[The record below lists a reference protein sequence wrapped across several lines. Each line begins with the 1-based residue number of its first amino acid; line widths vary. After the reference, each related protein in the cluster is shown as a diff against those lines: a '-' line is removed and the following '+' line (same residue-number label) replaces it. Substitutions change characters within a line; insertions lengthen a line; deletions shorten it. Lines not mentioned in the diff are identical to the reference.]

1 MIRILTKNAVD
12 NTNIDGAR
20 DHNFNAGRKSGIV
33 KGVLNEGKFFT
44 ITSNIICLDTC
55 ELRLFGHRIV
65 VEEPIT
71 HTIASTPLTAT
82 RYSFIAQVIVDD
94 NFNVSFSTF
103 IQLSS
108 TELIQDNLDKTGK
121 GTYQLEIGKFTQLS
135 DGTLTDVTR
144 TADLITGGA
153 GGGDSEY
160 IRIGTVTT
168 NKISPELDADVDI
181 ENTINPDDNKPQTNF
196 KFNLPTPSGTV
207 INIGGEEQSSI
218 NFNSDPQT
226 QITDNFSNSVH
237 TTEQTLTNEQK
248 TQARTNIGALS
259 SADLTMWSQRLYEER
274 DLNALANIGD
284 GKAYISVISPI
295 TENTP
300 KSNIYGN
307 VISFRSGSGELT
319 QIVMETHSGKM
330 YYRASA
336 TSEGF
341 GTWKEVVLTQSINL
355 ANTGYVA
362 FSNGLKIQWGRANM
376 PSQIEVGG
384 LITPTVPLPISMTS
398 ENYKILGSS
407 SRSDVNIGYGDS
419 HANSFVLGL
428 RNLGSS
434 AITTSSTYSWVIIGW

>member
-1 MIRILTKNAVD
+1 MANWSRNKVDSSNLNKGKEWSLDDQVAIEELNAMINSGLYAQDFAEKLV
-12 NTNIDGAR
+12 TNIDTSEVNNIGIPSVSLIDGDGA
-20 DHNFNAGRKSGIV
+20 
-33 KGVLNEGKFFT
+33 T
-44 ITSNIICLDTC
+44 T
-55 ELRLFGHRIV
+55 
-65 VEEPIT
+65 
-71 HTIASTPLTAT
+71 
-82 RYSFIAQVIVDD
+82 
-94 NFNVSFSTF
+94 
-103 IQLSS
+103 
-108 TELIQDNLDKTGK
+108 DKPYK
-121 GTYQLEIGKFTQLS
+121 K
-135 DGTLTDVTR
+135 
-144 TADLITGGA
+144 
-153 GGGDSEY
+153 
-160 IRIGTVTT
+160 
-168 NKISPELDADVDI
+168 
-181 ENTINPDDNKPQTNF
+181 F
-196 KFNLPTPSGTV
+196 KFSNLKGEKGDPGVGATIVQTTGT
-207 INIGGEEQSSI
+207 S
-218 NFNSDPQT
+218 
-226 QITDNFSNSVH
+226 TDDVMSQKAVTDIFSNSVH

-307 VISFRSGSGELT
+307 VISFRSGSGGIT

>member
-71 HTIASTPLTAT
+71 HTLAGIPLTAI

-196 KFNLPTPSGTV
+196 TFNIPTPSGTV

-237 TTEQTLTNEQK
+237 ITEQTLTEGQK
-248 TQARTNIGALS
+248 EHARTNISALGED
-259 SADLTMWSQRLYEER
+259 DLIFWSQRLFEEH
-274 DLNALANIGD
+274 DLNTLANIGNS
-284 GKAYISVISPI
+284 KAYISRISSM

-307 VISFRSGSGELT
+307 VISFRNGGGELT
-319 QIVMETHSGKM
+319 QIVMETQSGKM

-336 TSEGF
+336 TSAGF
-341 GTWKEVVLTQSINL
+341 GAWKEVVLTQSINL
-355 ANTGYVA
+355 ENTGYVA
-362 FSNGLKIQWGRANM
+362 FSNGLKIQWGRANI

-384 LITPTVPLPISMTS
+384 LITPTVSLPIAMTS
-398 ENYKILGSS
+398 TNYKVLGSS
-407 SRSDVNIGYGDS
+407 SRSDVNIGYGDTY
-419 HANSFVLGL
+419 ANSFVLGL